1 VCQLLLDDENDI
13 LVSHE
18 EIGDVVQQRLVAGN
32 RVVQVVWL
40 TGYHPSFGMFARL
53 GRRSR
58 RRWIWRTRALPR
70 RRPFRGSREKGKGM
84 IRNSPA

>member
-1 VCQLLLDDENDI
+1 
-13 LVSHE
+13 
-18 EIGDVVQQRLVAGN
+18 
-32 RVVQVVWL
+32 
-40 TGYHPSFGMFARL
+40 MFARL